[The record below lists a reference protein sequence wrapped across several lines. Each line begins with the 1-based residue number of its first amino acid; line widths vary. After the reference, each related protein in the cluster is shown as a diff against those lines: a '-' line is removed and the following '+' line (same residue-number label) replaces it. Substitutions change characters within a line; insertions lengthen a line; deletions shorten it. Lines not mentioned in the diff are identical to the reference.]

1 MRCPKCQYI
10 SFDNGERCRNC
21 GYEFSLTPSVP
32 TSDLPIQTGDE
43 AFGPLADFA
52 LEVAPPAGRHEAS
65 LVADTVA
72 SPPSRPITSS
82 FDLPLFKERRQQP
95 DESTRAPA
103 LSERS
108 GRRVEGPA
116 LSERSGRRV
125 EGPAPSERSGAR
137 VEGPATPRPPLSVRR
152 SAPTPPRSSSRGPE
166 EQILGFG
173 LDEASPSLVMRSPTP
188 AAIHTEDN
196 DRVSPTAPFGPRIL
210 AAFIDMGIL
219 TAIAGIVLYLTLSIC
234 GVPWSRVA
242 VIPWVPFGGFLVLI
256 AGGYFTLFTAAG
268 GQTIGKMAAGIKVV
282 PVDREHGRVPLGHSV
297 LRATAYVVS
306 AMPAGLGFLP
316 VLFGTDK
323 RAIHDRLAETRVVKA

>member
-21 GYEFSLTPSVP
+21 GYEFSLTPRVP

-43 AFGPLADFA
+43 AFGPLADLA
-52 LEVAPPAGRHEAS
+52 LEVAPPASRHEAS
-65 LVADTVA
+65 LAADTVA
-72 SPPSRPITSS
+72 SPPARPITSS

-95 DESTRAPA
+95 DESPRAPA
-103 LSERS
+103 LSERK
-108 GRRVEGPA
+108 GARVEGPA
-116 LSERSGRRV
+116 LNERS
-125 EGPAPSERSGAR
+125 SAR

-152 SAPTPPRSSSRGPE
+152 SAPTPPRSPSRGPE
-166 EQILGFG
+166 EQVLGFG
-173 LDEASPSLVMRSPTP
+173 LDEASPSLVMRSSTP
-188 AAIHTEDN
+188 AAIGTEDN
-196 DRVSPTAPFGPRIL
+196 DRVSPTAPFGPRIF
-210 AAFIDMGIL
+210 AALIDVGIL